1 MNYPATTATAFTLPN
16 DLVII
21 LDPDSSAPVVSAQ
34 FWVETG
40 SIHED
45 RLLGSG
51 LSHFLEHMVFK
62 QTRRFSGDSLAS
74 LVQSAGGHWNAYTTH
89 DRTVYYIDGPSSG
102 LPTFLDVLTDMVF
115 FPVLP
120 EAEFLLEKD
129 VVRREIDMSL
139 DNPDHAAHRLLFSTV
154 FTHDA
159 RRHPVIGHRHLF
171 DTISHADLA
180 AYHRAR
186 YTPDRTFAV
195 ISGDFDPAAAISQ
208 LTNLTAGAPTSPGY
222 EPPIPR
228 DPSQVAPKHGR
239 TKFAI
244 EATRLILAW
253 KIPPI
258 SHPDASALDLLASIL
273 GGGRSSR
280 LYRALREDRPLALEI
295 GSWSWNTSNGEGLFA
310 ISSLVKTDQRATLE
324 AAIREELAAFPARA
338 TEAELAR
345 AKRQA
350 AVSQF
355 KPLASVSG
363 RAHDLASNWNET
375 RDLDFSKRYLQSL
388 DRVTLEDIRR
398 VSATRLIESKL
409 STVVIDPLDAPSA
422 NIISVSS
429 RTKQEPITETLPN
442 GLAVILLPDHKLP
455 LVSIQAAIRAG
466 LPSESPDSAGL
477 NNLLAACFPAGTTR
491 HNAAEMAEA
500 LEALGASA
508 RFSSGNNSFSASIS
522 GLSADLADLLDIF
535 SENILHPAFPD
546 DAIAREKATQL
557 TAIRESLNEPL
568 DSAFRLLR
576 SHIFSQSGYGL
587 PALGNETSLEHID
600 RAALASR
607 HAAHFKSHNSAVAI
621 AGDFNPAQALDL
633 LCQSFSAMPD
643 APAWSP
649 PASILNPGG
658 IHESTIDKLQ
668 ATLVIGFPGFHAT
681 HPARFAGL
689 MLQEYC
695 SDMSGPLFTR
705 IREELGLAYQVG
717 ATQYQGYDTGLFSFY
732 LSTAPEQ
739 LDLACEE
746 LLMQIDHIASS
757 GIPDDRFESVRST
770 VLSGIALSRQSI
782 SAIASEAAINQIFGL
797 PAFHAS
803 EIPSLIRKLTQRDVR
818 AAAASM
824 LATTPT
830 IARIHP

>member
-1 MNYPATTATAFTLPN
+1 MDYPATTATTFTLPN
-16 DLVII
+16 DLVLI

-62 QTRRFSGDSLAS
+62 QTRRFTGESLAS
-74 LVQSAGGHWNAYTTH
+74 LVQSAGGHWNAYTAH

-102 LPTFLDVLTDMVF
+102 LPTFLDILTDMVF
-115 FPVLP
+115 FPALP
-120 EAEFLLEKD
+120 EPDFLLEKD
-129 VVRREIDMSL
+129 VIRREIDMSL

-171 DTISHADLA
+171 DAISHSDLT

-186 YTPDRTFAV
+186 YTPDRVFVV
-195 ISGDFDPAAAISQ
+195 ISGDFDPASAISQ
-208 LTNLTAGAPTSPGY
+208 LTTLTADAPTAPGY

-228 DPSQVAPKHGR
+228 DPSQAAPKHGR

-244 EATRLILAW
+244 EATRFILAW

-280 LYRALREDRPLALEI
+280 LYRALREDHPLALEI
-295 GSWSWNTSNGEGLFA
+295 GSWSWNSSNGDGLFA
-310 ISSLVKTDQRATLE
+310 ISSLVKTDQRAALDT
-324 AAIREELAAFPARA
+324 AIREELAAFPARV

-350 AVSQF
+350 AVSQL
-355 KPLASVSG
+355 KPLASASG
-363 RAHDLASNWNET
+363 RANDLASNWNET

-388 DRVTLEDIRR
+388 DRVTLDDIRR
-398 VSATRLIESKL
+398 VATTRLTDSKL
-409 STVVIDPLDAPSA
+409 STVILDPLDTPSA
-422 NIISVSS
+422 STVSISSS
-429 RTKQEPITETLPN
+429 AKREPITETLPN
-442 GLAVILLPDHKLP
+442 GLTVILLPDRKLP
-455 LVSIQAAIRAG
+455 LVSVQTAVRAG
-466 LPSESPDSAGL
+466 LPSESPETAGL
-477 NNLLAACFPAGTTR
+477 NKLLAACFPGGTIR
-491 HNAAEMAEA
+491 HSAADMADA
-500 LEALGASA
+500 LESLGASA
-508 RFSSGNNSFSASIS
+508 RFSSGNNSFTAGIS
-522 GLSADLADLLDIF
+522 GLSADLAELLDLF
-535 SENILHPAFPD
+535 SETILCPAFPE
-546 DAIAREKATQL
+546 DAIAREKASQL
-557 TAIRESLNEPL
+557 TAIRESRNEPL
-568 DSAFRLLR
+568 ESAFRILR
-576 SHIFSQSGYGL
+576 SHIFSRAGYGL
-587 PALGNETSLEHID
+587 PALGTEDSLARID
-600 RAALASR
+600 RPALAAR
-607 HAAHFKSHNSAVAI
+607 HAAHFQSHNSAVAI
-621 AGDFNPAQALDL
+621 AGDFDPSQALDL
-633 LCQSFSAMPD
+633 LRATFSAMPN
-643 APAWSP
+643 AAAWPP
-649 PASILNPGG
+649 PASILDPGG
-658 IHESTIDKLQ
+658 THEDIIDKLQ
-668 ATLVIGFPGFHAT
+668 AALVIGFPGFHAT
-681 HPARFAGL
+681 HPGRFASL

-695 SDMSGPLFTR
+695 ADMSGPLFTR

-739 LDLACEE
+739 LDLACQE
-746 LLMQIDHIASS
+746 LLTQINHIASS

-782 SAIASEAAINQIFGL
+782 SAIASEAAINHLFGL
-797 PAFHAS
+797 PATFAE
-803 EIPSLIRKLTQRDVR
+803 EIPSHIRKLTPQDVR
-818 AAAASM
+818 ATAAT
-824 LATTPT
+824 LLNTTPT